1 MTGELPPALD
11 VICYADGA
19 SRGNPG
25 PAAIGGIV
33 QRAGG
38 TVVLER
44 ISEAIGVATNNVAEW
59 RAAIAV
65 LAAARRLGARSV
77 ELRMDSELVVRQLE
91 GRYQVRNAALRPL
104 YEQARALLS
113 GFDGVAVTHIPRAQN
128 ARADK
133 LANAALDSQKGERPQ
148 RRAGASAQ
156 SLE

>member
-1 MTGELPPALD
+1 MTAESSQSLR

-33 QRAGG
+33 QRDHGSA
-38 TVVLER
+38 VLER

-77 ELRMDSELVVRQLE
+77 ELRMDSELVVRQLQ

-104 YEQARALLS
+104 YEQARALLF
-113 GFDGVAVTHIPRAQN
+113 GFDGVTVTHIPRARN

-133 LANAALDSQKGERPQ
+133 LANDALDREKEEQRQ
-148 RRAGASAQ
+148 RRTGASAQ
-156 SLE
+156 RLE